1 MEFFQKGCTLEF
13 DLGQQVDGYELAGI
27 VLRRV
32 MQRPNKI
39 KTFQLQKERSNSLSP
54 QFGMKSRGWMALR
67 LVYRY
72 LFPSPPHQSIATSKS
87 LCAAQTFEFLHLHCP
102 THSSDHN
109 NTGRIQNFDI
119 KKHYFA
125 VAYPRSK
132 CLESRIF
139 WRDRRRQSWLSLQNP

>member
-87 LCAAQTFEFLHLHCP
+87 LCAAQTFEFLHLHSLH
-102 THSSDHN
+102 THQ
-109 NTGRIQNFDI
+109 TTTIL
-119 KKHYFA
+119 
-125 VAYPRSK
+125 VAYRNSTSK
-132 CLESRIF
+132 NIA
-139 WRDRRRQSWLSLQNP
+139 LQ

>member
-1 MEFFQKGCTLEF
+1 MEIFQKGCTLEF

-39 KTFQLQKERSNSLSP
+39 KTFQQQKERSNSLSP

-72 LFPSPPHQSIATSKS
+72 LFPSPPTSEYRDKQVS
-87 LCAAQTFEFLHLHCP
+87 LRGP
-102 THSSDHN
+102 N
-109 NTGRIQNFDI
+109 IRIL
-119 KKHYFA
+119 A
-125 VAYPRSK
+125 ST
-132 CLESRIF
+132 
-139 WRDRRRQSWLSLQNP
+139 